1 MIQQFKVEMG
11 AMVISIREQH
21 GAYMP
26 NFRPAA
32 PVVLCANRLAISD
45 HQGGA
50 SQRSRSMWHS
60 IRALACRPAVI
71 PSRFDGA
78 ACRRFR
84 QPLTTMGRSRLSR
97 AGAVAADAGE
107 RIEEENRPAGEQRLR
122 HPSPADHP
130 LGWSATGPDSR
141 PVAAQ

>member
-1 MIQQFKVEMG
+1 MM
-11 AMVISIREQH
+11 ISIREQH
-21 GAYMP
+21 GAYTP

-32 PVVLCANRLAISD
+32 PVVLYASRLAISD
-45 HQGGA
+45 HQRGA
-50 SQRSRSMWHS
+50 SQRSRLMWHS

-71 PSRFDGA
+71 PSCFDGP

-84 QPLTTMGRSRLSR
+84 QPLMSMGRSRLSR

-122 HPSPADHP
+122 HRSPADHP
-130 LGWSATGPDSR
+130 LWWSATGQDSR
-141 PVAAQ
+141 PAAAQ